1 MSDRIEF
8 PPSIAQFHLEF
19 VAVKRARDSNWP
31 RRVAS
36 IGMPHDVA
44 QRLVERR
51 DHGARLGGIE
61 VEFPT
66 ATFDHGPRQPQPARI
81 ADYPDVDPCDHD
93 RTGNWR
99 GAQQAATRRDCSMP
113 QDGPSP
119 GISGSPGS
127 PFHSLEASPTSQSEH
142 PSLVSGETISTSPP
156 RLLGL
161 LHPAWGR
168 NRTPVD
174 ARRGSPRIGPG
185 PAGSV
190 RNSLSTAAATLPAPG
205 VTAMR
210 GRRAFSIRKNPLG
223 ATLGMR
229 SKGISWQSNPNPM
242 DTARSRRT

>member
-66 ATFDHGPRQPQPARI
+66 ATFNHGPRQPQPARI

-93 RTGNWR
+93 RSGNWR

-127 PFHSLEASPTSQSEH
+127 RYHSLEASLTTQSEH
-142 PSLVSGETISTSPP
+142 RSLVPWGCCIQLGEEIRRQSTC
-156 RLLGL
+156 G
-161 LHPAWGR
+161 A
-168 NRTPVD
+168 V
-174 ARRGSPRIGPG
+174 RRGS
-185 PAGSV
+185 V
-190 RNSLSTAAATLPAPG
+190 PAPPG
-205 VTAMR
+205 LLAIAYPR
-210 GRRAFSIRKNPLG
+210 QPRRCRPL
-223 ATLGMR
+223 A
-229 SKGISWQSNPNPM
+229 
-242 DTARSRRT
+242 SRP